1 MDAHANE
8 GQAAV
13 AAMDRRPLEI
23 GDEVRGYAAGRVFR
37 GRLAN
42 LLGSTDAVVE
52 MDGAW
57 IACRR
62 DCLERI
68 TDD

>member
-23 GDEVRGYAAGRVFR
+23 GDEVQGYAAGRTFR

-42 LLGSTDAVVE
+42 VIGADAVVE
-52 MDGAW
+52 IDGAW
-57 IACRR
+57 IVCRR
-62 DCLERI
+62 DCLERD
-68 TDD
+68 TDG